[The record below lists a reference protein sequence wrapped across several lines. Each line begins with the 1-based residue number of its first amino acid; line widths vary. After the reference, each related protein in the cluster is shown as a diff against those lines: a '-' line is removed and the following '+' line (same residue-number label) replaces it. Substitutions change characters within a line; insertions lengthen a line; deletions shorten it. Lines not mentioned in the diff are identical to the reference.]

1 MEPLRKINRRT
12 VFSFELVTTCN
23 SAKGCEDCGATMA
36 LGQCL
41 QIVDHCLEEVTRLA
55 SGDNAVIKCDG

>member
-12 VFSFELVTTCN
+12 VFSFEFVTTCN

-36 LGQCL
+36 LGLCL
-41 QIVDHCLEEVTRLA
+41 QIVDHCLEKATSLA
-55 SGDNAVIKCDG
+55 AGDDTVIKRDG